1 MVNRGQWAVLFQLST
16 RSPLSIEDSPMRFL
30 ETLTSDYFPYMLGTF
45 GRSRRPGG
53 CAAGDTVSS
62 IHSLRRTEAGFPA
75 EAGHPAV
82 KGGCLALFPF

>member
-1 MVNRGQWAVLFQLST
+1 MFYKGRGRCFFNVST
-16 RSPLSIEDSPMRFL
+16 RSPLAIEDSPMRFL

-45 GRSRRPGG
+45 GRFRRPGG

-82 KGGCLALFPF
+82 KGAV

>member
-1 MVNRGQWAVLFQLST
+1 
-16 RSPLSIEDSPMRFL
+16 MRFL

-62 IHSLRRTEAGFPA
+62 IHSLRRTEGRVPRR
-75 EAGHPAV
+75 
-82 KGGCLALFPF
+82 GGWSCC

>member
-1 MVNRGQWAVLFQLST
+1 MFYKGRGRCFFNVST
-16 RSPLSIEDSPMRFL
+16 RSALAIEDSPMQFL

-82 KGGCLALFPF
+82 KGAV